1 MGTSKYSGVLKRDAV
16 QQSGVRGYPVR
27 GARGVCDLP
36 LVYHSTTTG
45 ARWSFAPVG
54 ARPFNYLGCIDCRG
68 RLCSLPVLAEERRD
82 ALEDQY

>member
-1 MGTSKYSGVLKRDAV
+1 MSRIDPADLAQRLG
-16 QQSGVRGYPVR
+16 QQ
-27 GARGVCDLP
+27 AE
-36 LVYHSTTTG
+36 
-45 ARWSFAPVG
+45 